1 MRPGKKL
8 RGLQK
13 TAKLIARPPGAE
25 DAVDHSMKMKS
36 KKPPEGGFTLSP
48 SSLSPSLKQQ
58 RRLEDASP

>member
-1 MRPGKKL
+1 MRTGKKL

-36 KKPPEGGFTLSP
+36 KKPPEGGFTPFSLSP
-48 SSLSPSLKQQ
+48 SSF
-58 RRLEDASP
+58 ASSN